1 MSKTKPFDN
10 IDWKQV
16 AELGL
21 PIIAPFVQGALWYG
35 FVNLDK
41 RAQALS
47 RFIAIAE
54 VVPAVDLNLPRGVVL
69 ASMFDSVEEAIEI
82 YDKIIESIQDL
93 PDSIRDLLQD
103 IKEELPKKE
112 DIIDPILDPAKE
124 TSHEFQKA
132 FADCVANAQQNLG
145 KGIQFNIL
153 GGPWIV
159 SCMLQKG
166 YSIQLDYVRKKLG
179 L

>member
-10 IDWKQV
+10 IDWKEV

-35 FVNLDK
+35 FVNFDK

-82 YDKIIESIQDL
+82 YDKIIESIADL

-112 DIIDPILDPAKE
+112 DIPFVEPAQE
-124 TSHEFQKA
+124 ASHEFQTA
-132 FADCVANAQQNLG
+132 LFDCINNAQDNLG
-145 KGIQFNIL
+145 TGWRFNIA
-153 GGPWIV
+153 GPAWIV

-166 YSIQLDYVRKKLG
+166 FKVPLNYVREKLG